1 MALLDRTSHDAPSGG
16 TSRASRGEELTY
28 LFFVLW
34 TMIGLC
40 LDGWAHRYQPEL
52 ESFFTPWHAVF
63 YTGFIFG
70 TLALARMVIRRR
82 PTSPSLRE
90 SIPDGYGLAVLGLGL
105 FGLAGV
111 GDGFWHTIFGVETG
125 IDALLSPTHLMLL
138 VGMLAG
144 ATAPVRAA
152 WRNPQLPVF
161 GTSLSSL
168 VPTMLAVAVA
178 TTGVAFF
185 FLYANGFSNWQMQRS
200 YVLNSSESLISSG
213 IFSTLASTVILL
225 GPVMLILRRW
235 KPPFWFFTSVF
246 GIVGAFMAGLDA
258 YRYWWQIIPAVVG
271 GLTVDAVI
279 QWRAL
284 DHGQGQGQDEDQGQD
299 ETVAARLRRRAWAA
313 GAITPLTMW
322 SVSTIAINAWW
333 DVAWP
338 PELWVGQIIMASL
351 LGLGLGVITHPPAL
365 PSSLSVEA

>member
-1 MALLDRTSHDAPSGG
+1 MTSVGN
-16 TSRASRGEELTY
+16 RATRGEELIY

-82 PTSPSLRE
+82 PTSPSLRA
-90 SIPDGYGLAVLGLGL
+90 SIPEGYGLAVLGLGL

-125 IDALLSPTHLMLL
+125 IDALLSPTHLLL
-138 VGMLAG
+138 LIGMLAG

-152 WRNPQLPVF
+152 WRNPQLTVF
-161 GTSLSSL
+161 DTGLSSL
-168 VPTMLAVAVA
+168 VPTVLAIAVS

-185 FLYANGFSNWQMQRS
+185 FLYANGFSNWQLQRS
-200 YVLNSSESLISSG
+200 YVVNSSEALISSG

-235 KPPFWFFTSVF
+235 KTPFWFFTIVF
-246 GIVGAFMAGLDA
+246 GIVGVFMAGLDA
-258 YRYWWQIIPAVVG
+258 FQYWWQVIPPVVG
-271 GLTVDAVI
+271 GLTVDAI
-279 QWRAL
+279 IRWQAL
-284 DHGQGQGQDEDQGQD
+284 DGFASGSDNMAPDTERTEAH
-299 ETVAARLRRRAWAA
+299 LRRRAWAV
-313 GAITPLTMW
+313 GAITPLVMW
-322 SVSTIAINAWW
+322 SVSTLAINAWW

-338 PELWVGQIIMASL
+338 PELWVGQIIMAAL
-351 LGLGLGVITHPPAL
+351 VGLGLGVISHPPSAPASL
-365 PSSLSVEA
+365 PVEA